1 MKISNGVN
9 KKNLNLILSFL
20 FLILIFSIFLVFKYS
35 QNKFLLAPEIKNQE
49 STQVTNT
56 NISPI
61 SGLICDNWSRRPMAV
76 MLAGDNVARPLSGL
90 AEADL
95 VFEMPVI
102 TGEIT
107 RLMAIFVCGQ
117 PKEIGSLRSARHDFI
132 TLALAFDA
140 IYVHWGGS
148 HFAYEKLNKKVI
160 DNLDAL
166 PNPYNAFYRKSGIQP
181 PHNGFTSMEKLTNS
195 AKKLN
200 YRLEGKF
207 EEYLHEN
214 PKGARQGGRVVG
226 GLESKTQI
234 PNKKGILKIE
244 YPYPYNVEYQYNPE
258 TNSYLRWRG
267 GKPEIDKNNNQ
278 QIEAENVVIMRTK
291 SYQIEGQYNTV
302 EVEGS
307 GQALVYQNGQEIKA
321 TWQKDKS
328 NQKSK
333 LYFFDE
339 NKQEIK
345 FIPGQI
351 WIEVIEPDKEVKWE
365 IGTKNI

>member
-1 MKISNGVN
+1 MS
-9 KKNLNLILSFL
+9 KNFILSFL

-35 QNKFLLAPEIKNQE
+35 QNKFLLAPEIKTQE
-49 STQVTNT
+49 SPQVTNT

-61 SGLICDNWSRRPMAV
+61 SGLVCDNYSRRPMAV

-166 PNPYNAFYRKSGIQP
+166 PNPYNAFYRKSDIQP
-181 PHNGFTSMEKLTNS
+181 PHNGFTSMERLTNS

-207 EEYLHEN
+207 EGYPHYQEPGTRNQE
-214 PKGARQGGRVVG
+214 PG
-226 GLESKTQI
+226 T
-234 PNKKGILKIE
+234 LKIH
-244 YPYPYNVEYQYNPE
+244 YPYPYNVKYEYSPE

-278 QIEAENVVIMRTK
+278 QIEAKNVVIMRTK

-333 LYFFDE
+333 LYFFDKKKE
-339 NKQEIK
+339 EIQ

-365 IGTKNI
+365 IGAENI